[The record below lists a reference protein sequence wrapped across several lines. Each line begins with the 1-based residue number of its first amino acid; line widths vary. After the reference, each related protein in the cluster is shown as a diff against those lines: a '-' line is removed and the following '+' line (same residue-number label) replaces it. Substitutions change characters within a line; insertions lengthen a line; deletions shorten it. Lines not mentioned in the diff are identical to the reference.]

1 MVDSDVIHVC
11 PMLPVA
17 LGSRVP
23 RVALRSQSLIGTAVA
38 LIITRGPD
46 CRWDRGG
53 LPLVWQALAASA
65 EDC

>member
-1 MVDSDVIHVC
+1 
-11 PMLPVA
+11 MLPVA

-23 RVALRSQSLIGTAVA
+23 RVALRSHSLIGTAVA

-53 LPLVWQALAASA
+53 LPLVWRALAASA
-65 EDC
+65 GDC